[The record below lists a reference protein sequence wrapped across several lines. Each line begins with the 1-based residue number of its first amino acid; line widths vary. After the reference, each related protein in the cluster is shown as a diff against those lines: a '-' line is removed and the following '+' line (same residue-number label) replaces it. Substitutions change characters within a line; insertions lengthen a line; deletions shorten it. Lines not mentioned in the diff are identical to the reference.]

1 MTHTPSEWAAMFCIA
16 TSGYASFSVFYFLFV
31 DADPCDFDPR
41 PAVRRAL
48 ETGRLVPVWRAAVDA
63 GHTINRAL
71 ATGQRVGHHAAEHV
85 RRASLRAAI
94 SVAAL
99 LALLFPTTEVT
110 Q

>member
-1 MTHTPSEWAAMFCIA
+1 MYDTHTPAEWVEAGCLGLSAISLIA
-16 TSGYASFSVFYFLFV
+16 LALAFA
-31 DADPCDFDPR
+31 DADYVVSDPR
-41 PAVRRAL
+41 PAARRVLAS
-48 ETGRLVPVWRAAVDA
+48 GHQAVVDA

-99 LALLFPTTEVT
+99 LALLVPATPETTR
-110 Q
+110 